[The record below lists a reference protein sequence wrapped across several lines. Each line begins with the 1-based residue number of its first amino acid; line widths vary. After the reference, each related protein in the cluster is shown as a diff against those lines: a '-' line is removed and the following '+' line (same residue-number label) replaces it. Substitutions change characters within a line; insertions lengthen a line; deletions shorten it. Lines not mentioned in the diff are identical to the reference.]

1 MMFIN
6 GVASESIAA
15 NDRGLQYGDGVF
27 RTLRVQGGKALH
39 WPRHYRKLAADCA
52 ALGIACPDPS
62 TLAAELQ
69 TLAAQQ
75 DDGIAKIIV
84 TRGASGRGYAY
95 ANAQPTRIVSLGALP
110 DHPAEYATH
119 GVRVRVC
126 DLRLGW
132 QPRLAGVKHLNRLE
146 NVLARSEWSD
156 PGIAE
161 GLLLDAEGNV
171 IEGVMSNVFIV
182 ENSKWA
188 TPELSRCGV
197 AGVQRERLL
206 ERVVCRVEPIPLE
219 RLLRADEVLLVN
231 SLIGVWPVR
240 EIGERCWQ
248 PGTASAAARHWLAEE
263 R

>member
-1 MMFIN
+1 MLIN
-6 GVASESIAA
+6 GMASKSVAA

-27 RTLRVQGGKALH
+27 RTLLVRAGTPLH
-39 WPRHYRKLAADCA
+39 WQRHYRKLAADCA
-52 ALGIACPDPS
+52 ALGLTCPDQS
-62 TLAAELQ
+62 ILHRELLTLAEPQ
-69 TLAAQQ
+69 P
-75 DDGIAKIIV
+75 DGVAKIIV
-84 TRGASGRGYAY
+84 TRGVSGRGYAY
-95 ANAQPTRIVSLGALP
+95 ANVRPTRIVSLSSLLEYP
-110 DHPAEYATH
+110 PEYASS
-119 GVRVRVC
+119 GVRVCVC
-126 DLRLGW
+126 DLRLGA

-156 PGIAE
+156 PRIAE

-182 ENSKWA
+182 EDGTWA

-206 ERVVCRVEPIPLE
+206 ERVACRVEPIPLE

-240 EIGERCWQ
+240 EIGERHWQ
-248 PGTASAAARHWLAEE
+248 PGPASVVARRWLAEE
-263 R
+263 Q